1 MEYNYDKLKGRVKEI
16 FDTQEN
22 FANAINISTTSLNY
36 KLNNKKKWTQNE
48 IYNSIL
54 VLQIPNNEIIN
65 YFFTKKVEQNST
77 NEERN
82 F

>member
-65 YFFTKKVEQNST
+65 YFFTKKVE
-77 NEERN
+77 
-82 F
+82 

>member
-65 YFFTKKVEQNST
+65 YFFTKKS
-77 NEERN
+77 
-82 F
+82 

>member
-22 FANAINISTTSLNY
+22 FANAINISATSLNY
-36 KLNNKKKWTQNE
+36 KLNNKKKWSQNE

-54 VLQIPNNEIIN
+54 VLQIPSNEIIN
-65 YFFTKKVEQNST
+65 YFFTKKIE
-77 NEERN
+77 
-82 F
+82 

>member
-36 KLNNKKKWTQNE
+36 KLNNKKKWTQSE

-65 YFFTKKVEQNST
+65 YFFTKKIE
-77 NEERN
+77 
-82 F
+82 

>member
-65 YFFTKKVEQNST
+65 YFFTKKIE
-77 NEERN
+77 
-82 F
+82 